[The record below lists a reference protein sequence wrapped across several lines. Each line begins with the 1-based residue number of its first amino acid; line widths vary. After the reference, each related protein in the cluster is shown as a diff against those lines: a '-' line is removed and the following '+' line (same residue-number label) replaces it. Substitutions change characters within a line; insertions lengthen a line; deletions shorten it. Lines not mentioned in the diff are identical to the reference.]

1 MPLSDF
7 VLRFVFRPLLVSTV
21 VEFPAFLFLVE
32 LAAERIEARPPWLL
46 RYSVRISCAVSLRA
60 GQCTR
65 THTKILQRELTNS
78 LQAPKFGPLPHRSL
92 PI

>member
-65 THTKILQRELTNS
+65 THENIAKGTY
-78 LQAPKFGPLPHRSL
+78 KFSSGSQVWSSSSS
-92 PI
+92 